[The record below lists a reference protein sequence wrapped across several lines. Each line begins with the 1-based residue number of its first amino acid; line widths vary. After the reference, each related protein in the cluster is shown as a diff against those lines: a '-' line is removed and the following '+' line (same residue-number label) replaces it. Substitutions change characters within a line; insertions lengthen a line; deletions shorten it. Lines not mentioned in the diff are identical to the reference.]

1 MIFTI
6 VLFNKLKIDMNVLKK
21 YTFMKGYFLKHQYI
35 LMTQNYMLSNN
46 YWHLI
51 YEILVILK

>member
-1 MIFTI
+1 
-6 VLFNKLKIDMNVLKK
+6 MNAFKK

-35 LMTQNYMLSNN
+35 VMTQNYMLSNN
-46 YWHLI
+46 CWHLI